1 MKKLKIDIV
10 QPESYEKEDKLN
22 SKNFIIAKLVQE
34 ESLSNNTNV
43 IK

>member
-1 MKKLKIDIV
+1 MKKLKIYIV

-22 SKNFIIAKLVQE
+22 SKNFIIAKLVKE
-34 ESLSNNTNV
+34 ESPSNNTNV